1 MNFNPAKVSLMV
13 SAISLE
19 ILSVYCAQGLVE
31 GLVNFRIN
39 LKISSEYCNL
49 VFVSAEIPPIFAIKI
64 WNIVLWKNLSNR
76 SVLLKWKFTKT
87 STSTWLCVPLSLLL
101 LVLLPFLW
109 LGWRTFASFLLL
121 FAVER
126 TNGAPVGNCTVQQS
140 FQACPRCHWIPS
152 RMSIGNTEWSKKE
165 WRLNKTI

>member
-1 MNFNPAKVSLMV
+1 MAFNQTVLRDIKKSFEDVH
-13 SAISLE
+13 
-19 ILSVYCAQGLVE
+19 LV
-31 GLVNFRIN
+31 V
-39 LKISSEYCNL
+39 KIYW
-49 VFVSAEIPPIFAIKI
+49 IPPASQ
-64 WNIVLWKNLSNR
+64 WN
-76 SVLLKWKFTKT
+76 
-87 STSTWLCVPLSLLL
+87 STTVITLLCVPLSLLL

-165 WRLNKTI
+165 WRLNKTIYLGLSNKIIGAWHNVKVPSCYFPLSLST